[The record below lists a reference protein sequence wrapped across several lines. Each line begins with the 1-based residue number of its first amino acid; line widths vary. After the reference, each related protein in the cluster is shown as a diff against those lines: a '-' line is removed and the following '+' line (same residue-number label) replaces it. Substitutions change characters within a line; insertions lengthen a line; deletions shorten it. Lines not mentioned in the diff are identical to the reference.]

1 MREEFVLSKQKETVG
16 KKDVGFKEVHC
27 TPQTF
32 HRSTSTVSFGRP
44 DGPNVIKKMKFGTN
58 MKYGR

>member
-1 MREEFVLSKQKETVG
+1 MLSKQKETVG

-44 DGPNVIKKMKFGTN
+44 DGPNIIKKMKFGTN
-58 MKYGR
+58 IKCGR